1 MRLGH
6 PIDGSLP
13 SWPEVSGRAE
23 WGAVLLGNGMSVN
36 VWPGFAY
43 RSLYETAARSR
54 RLHAEDQR
62 LFERFGTENFETVLA
77 GLSTTIAALGALGRD
92 AGVLE
97 QHRRAVRSA
106 LGSTIHAV
114 HVRRADVDDDALG
127 QIKRTMLDHSV
138 VFTTNYDLLVYW
150 AMGQNED
157 YGRLA
162 DLFWAIGEHGARA
175 FDPAKASVWRGWT
188 PVYYLHGALHLIVRA
203 NGTVEK
209 LRRTPMETILEQFD
223 GRSARRRPGRPLLVT
238 EGTASEKRRAIDTN
252 AYLRHAF
259 GELCRC
265 ALPLVVF
272 GSSLGDGDRH
282 LVDAINLHAERPVA
296 VSMLPRPTPS
306 ERLAFQGEIRARLHT
321 SQLEFF
327 DATTHP
333 LGDPALRADRAPRR
347 SPVLAAA

>member
-13 SWPEVSGRAE
+13 SWTAVSDRAR
-23 WGAVLLGNGMSVN
+23 WRALLLGNGMSVN
-36 VWPGFAY
+36 IWPGFAY
-43 RSLYETAARSR
+43 RSLYETATRSH

-77 GLSTTIAALGALGRD
+77 RLGTTIATLAAFGRD
-92 AGVLE
+92 ASALE

-106 LGSTIHAV
+106 LGATIHAV
-114 HVRRADVDDDALG
+114 HVRRADVGDAALSR
-127 QIKRTMLDHSV
+127 IKRAMLEQSV

-150 AMGQNED
+150 AMGHNED

-162 DLFWAIGEHGARA
+162 DLFWATGEDGARE
-175 FDPAKASVWRGWT
+175 FDPNRATVWPGWT

-203 NGTVEK
+203 DGTVEK
-209 LRRTPMETILEQFD
+209 LRRTRMETILEQFD
-223 GRSARRRPGRPLLVT
+223 APSPRRRPGRPLLVT
-238 EGTASEKRRAIDTN
+238 EGTASEKRRAIDAN
-252 AYLRHAF
+252 AYLHHAF

-272 GSSLGDGDRH
+272 GSSLADGDRH
-282 LVDAINLHAERPVA
+282 LVDAINFHGERPVA
-296 VSMLPRPTPS
+296 VSMLPRPTLN

-321 SQLEFF
+321 TQLEFF

-333 LGDPALRADRAPRR
+333 LGDPALRAVRLRPR